1 MITLLEEH
9 LSGMDHTTIFSV
21 KRPLHESSTESES
34 TKTENDGNM
43 GIIYKLAKSHGFS
56 DAQVDELFADLE
68 QDEHG
73 YFSIDEAVAR
83 ANEIKNFSNCVY
95 SVYGGSERKP
105 ILPFI
110 EHLGSRVKR
119 VFEDGNEYEG
129 NNFFVLKQFHRK

>member
-1 MITLLEEH
+1 MITLLQEH
-9 LSGMDHTTIFSV
+9 LSVKDHSTIYSV
-21 KRPLHESSTESES
+21 KRPLHESSTESAE
-34 TKTENDGNM
+34 TKNDGNM